1 LVEKGSLVKKPDFN
15 IKFSS
20 PQMSSIKFLL
30 KRFEQN
36 PFSPP
41 SIKDCITDIG
51 DDVFNAMVELGEL
64 KQVSADVV
72 FLPKDY
78 DLLVKKLS
86 EYIELNGQITVA
98 EARDLFNTSRRFVL
112 ALLEYLDSIGF
123 TSRVGDVRR
132 LRR

>member
-1 LVEKGSLVKKPDFN
+1 MGSLVFKPDFK
-15 IKFSS
+15 IKYTSS
-20 PQMSSIKFLL
+20 QQASINNLIKLFV
-30 KRFEQN
+30 QN

-41 SIKDCITDIG
+41 SVKECITNVG
-51 DDVFNAMVELGEL
+51 ENVFNAMVDLGEL

-78 DLLVKKLS
+78 DSLVKKLH
-86 EYIELNGQITVA
+86 EFIELNGQITVA
-98 EARDLFNTSRRFVL
+98 EARDLFSTSRRYVL

-123 TSRVGDVRR
+123 TARDGDVRR